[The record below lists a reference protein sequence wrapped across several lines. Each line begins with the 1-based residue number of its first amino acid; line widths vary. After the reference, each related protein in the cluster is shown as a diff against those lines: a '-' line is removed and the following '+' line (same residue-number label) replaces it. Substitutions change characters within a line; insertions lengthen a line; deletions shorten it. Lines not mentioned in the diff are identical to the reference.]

1 MTVDSGQ
8 PMGGVSG
15 LMVALETHAH
25 GVVVAAVSGALDVA
39 STQLLDAELSLALAA
54 GPCQALILDLSAVD
68 ALDSTGLRALWT
80 IRHTMREVGA
90 RLVLRQ
96 PSRTVLHVLD
106 AAGLTAMFEVG

>member
-15 LMVALETHAH
+15 LKVALKTHVH
-25 GVVVAAVSGALDVA
+25 GVVVAAVSGHLDIS
-39 STQLLDAELSLALAA
+39 STQLLDAELSLALTA
-54 GPCQALILDLSAVD
+54 GPCRTLVLDLSAVD

-80 IRHTMREVGA
+80 IRHTMREVGGQ
-90 RLVLRQ
+90 LVLRQ